1 MLENWNIGFRPSTL
15 KVYTTTGQL
24 FEFLTAITL
33 KMESILWKPIILIFH
48 HSMTRVIDPALN
60 IGGFLIED

>member
-1 MLENWNIGFRPSTL
+1 MLDNWNIGLWPSTL

-24 FEFLTAITL
+24 FKFVTAITL
-33 KMESILWKPIILIFH
+33 KMESILWKPIIPIFH
-48 HSMTRVIDPALN
+48 HSMNKVLNPALN